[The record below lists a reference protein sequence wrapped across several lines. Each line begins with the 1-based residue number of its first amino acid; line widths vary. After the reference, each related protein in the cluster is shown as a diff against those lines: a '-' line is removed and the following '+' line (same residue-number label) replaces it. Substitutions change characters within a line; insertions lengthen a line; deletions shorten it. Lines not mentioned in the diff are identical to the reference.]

1 MSHQKIALDYL
12 RAGLSV
18 VPCDVKTK
26 FPSCGKWKPY
36 QKQAASEQQIKNWF
50 RTNNRHVGF
59 ICGKVSG
66 NLEMIDFDNKGNP
79 DADALY
85 QQWAAL
91 VEEIKPGLIEQLPM
105 ERTQSGGYHIY
116 FRCSS
121 IQGNRKLAMRE
132 ATSEELAKKPK
143 EKIVALIETR
153 GEGGFS
159 VASPSRGYEL
169 LRGNLCNIPTISP
182 QEREV
187 LIAAAR
193 AQAQIDA
200 SIGAGFNRPGD
211 AYNDATDSAALAS
224 LLKAHGWSEF
234 KTVTENGRDIIHM
247 TRPGKDEG
255 TSATINYV
263 KGCLYVWSTNTP
275 FDTEKPLHPFA
286 VYAVLKHNG
295 DYAAA
300 AGDLAQ
306 HGYGAP
312 PQSSQASITNGHKHQ
327 EQTPDAA
334 PFDPPTLVSD
344 DRSAGVAADAIN
356 TYRRSDVGNAELFAA
371 LHGDTFRYDR
381 SVKGGDGWLIWDG
394 SRWIEDRTGAAER
407 AAVDVARAR
416 YRAAASVEDLD
427 ERKRLASW
435 ALASES
441 GNKIRAMLNLAQSLP
456 PIASSVEDYDVPPM
470 LAATQGD
477 TLDLTTAS
485 ARPAQRA
492 DLLRRSLGVTY
503 TPDATCTRWERFLQE
518 IFDGDDA
525 LISFIQRA
533 VGYTLT
539 GDCREQVIF
548 FCYGGGANGKSVF
561 LDVLAE
567 LMADYASNCSFATF
581 DVKGDDKAYELAML
595 KGIRYVSV
603 IETSEDRRLH
613 EARIKSI
620 TGQDIITARHPYGRP
635 FNYRPQYKIWIGMN
649 HLPRVCGT
657 DRGIWRRLRLIPFSQ
672 SFEGKEDKTLRSQL
686 THELPGILNWALEG
700 LRQWHTQ
707 ELGTC
712 DAVQKATKT
721 YQDDS
726 DQIGRWLAESCTM
739 RTDAQVSIS
748 AAYTNYKEWC
758 KATGEWAISQNM
770 WGRRLSE
777 KGMQRNRNGNGW
789 HYSGFTVLLPSWE
802 GTDTG

>member
-1 MSHQKIALDYL
+1 
-12 RAGLSV
+12 
-18 VPCDVKTK
+18 
-26 FPSCGKWKPY
+26 
-36 QKQAASEQQIKNWF
+36 
-50 RTNNRHVGF
+50 
-59 ICGKVSG
+59 
-66 NLEMIDFDNKGNP
+66 
-79 DADALY
+79 
-85 QQWAAL
+85 
-91 VEEIKPGLIEQLPM
+91 
-105 ERTQSGGYHIY
+105 
-116 FRCSS
+116 
-121 IQGNRKLAMRE
+121 
-132 ATSEELAKKPK
+132 
-143 EKIVALIETR
+143 
-153 GEGGFS
+153 
-159 VASPSRGYEL
+159 
-169 LRGNLCNIPTISP
+169 
-182 QEREV
+182 
-187 LIAAAR
+187 
-193 AQAQIDA
+193 
-200 SIGAGFNRPGD
+200 
-211 AYNDATDSAALAS
+211 
-224 LLKAHGWSEF
+224 
-234 KTVTENGRDIIHM
+234 
-247 TRPGKDEG
+247 
-255 TSATINYV
+255 
-263 KGCLYVWSTNTP
+263 
-275 FDTEKPLHPFA
+275 
-286 VYAVLKHNG
+286 
-295 DYAAA
+295 
-300 AGDLAQ
+300 
-306 HGYGAP
+306 
-312 PQSSQASITNGHKHQ
+312 
-327 EQTPDAA
+327 
-334 PFDPPTLVSD
+334 
-344 DRSAGVAADAIN
+344 
-356 TYRRSDVGNAELFAA
+356 
-371 LHGDTFRYDR
+371 
-381 SVKGGDGWLIWDG
+381 
-394 SRWIEDRTGAAER
+394 
-407 AAVDVARAR
+407 
-416 YRAAASVEDLD
+416 
-427 ERKRLASW
+427 
-435 ALASES
+435 
-441 GNKIRAMLNLAQSLP
+441 
-456 PIASSVEDYDVPPM
+456 
-470 LAATQGD
+470 
-477 TLDLTTAS
+477 
-485 ARPAQRA
+485 
-492 DLLRRSLGVTY
+492 VTY

-758 KATGEWAISQNM
+758 KATGEVASAQNM

-777 KGMQRNRNGNGW
+777 RGMERNRHRSNW
-789 HYSGFTVLLPSWE
+789 HYSGFTLRVPSWGDDDKTPLDTPLNPDPPSPDGHDPILSNESNRKKDHTVIMLQNGENQTE
-802 GTDTG
+802 GMIE